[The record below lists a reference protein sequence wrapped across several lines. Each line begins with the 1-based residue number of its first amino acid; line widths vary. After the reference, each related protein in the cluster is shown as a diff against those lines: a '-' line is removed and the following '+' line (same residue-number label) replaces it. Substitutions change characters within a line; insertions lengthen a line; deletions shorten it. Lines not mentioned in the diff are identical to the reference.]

1 MRNPRTKS
9 LAKSL
14 PVRGRG
20 RQVAALCW
28 RSQPML
34 QVLLVTALRT
44 HRWILPKGWPMPGE
58 SSAQS
63 AAIEALEEA
72 GVAGDV
78 GVQPIGRYHY
88 VKEKKNRG
96 IDCGVDVYPLQ
107 VRHQLLTW
115 PEKGKREMAWLPIA
129 EAALRVGE
137 PELRRILLAFRK
149 SMME

>member
-1 MRNPRTKS
+1 MRSRH
-9 LAKSL
+9 AKSTATPV

-28 RSQPML
+28 RNQPML
-34 QVLLVTALRT
+34 QVLLVTSLRT
-44 HRWILPKGWPMPGE
+44 RRWILPKGWPMSGE
-58 SSAQS
+58 SSARS

-78 GVQPIGRYHY
+78 AATPIGRYHY
-88 VKEKKNRG
+88 NKEKKNRA
-96 IDCGVDVYPLQ
+96 IACGVDVYPLF

-115 PEKGKREMAWLPIA
+115 PERGRRETLWLPIA

-137 PELRRILLAFRK
+137 PELRQILLAFRK
-149 SMME
+149 SMAD